1 MKFHLKPMPMS
12 DAGCEGLYMSKTQ
25 TGRWRR
31 KCSFCAALNTI
42 FQGLAAD
49 CSKESGWELLK
60 AGFFLVNFIHDE
72 YIAEVPL
79 NKEFTSRCKEMAA
92 IMMNTMQRFTPDVKV
107 KASPA
112 AMLKWCKAAE
122 DYYDG
127 EGDLLPW
134 EWVPKD
140 EKGQAIPWEELT
152 KAARGRILKEKH
164 ARFHEQ
170 E

>member
-1 MKFHLKPMPMS
+1 MPMF
-12 DAGCEGLYMSKTQ
+12 DEGCEGLYMTKTL

-31 KCSFCAALNTI
+31 KCAFCAALNTE

-49 CSKESGWELLK
+49 CSKEAGWRLFR
-60 AGFFLVNFIHDE
+60 AGFYLVNFIHDE
-72 YIAEVPL
+72 YMAEIPL
-79 NKEFTSRCKEMAA
+79 DSNFTERCKLMAS
-92 IMMNTMQRFTPDVKV
+92 IMKDAMQVITPDVKV

-134 EWVPKD
+134 EWVPKNQ
-140 EKGQAIPWEELT
+140 KGEAIDWNDLD
-152 KAARGRILKEKH
+152 KAAQGRILKEKH
-164 ARFHEQ
+164 ARFYKH
-170 E
+170 